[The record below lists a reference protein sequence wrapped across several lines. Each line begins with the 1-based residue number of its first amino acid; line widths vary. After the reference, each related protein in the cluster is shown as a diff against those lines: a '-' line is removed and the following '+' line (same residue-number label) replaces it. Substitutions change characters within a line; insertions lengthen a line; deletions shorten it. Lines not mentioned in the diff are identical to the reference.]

1 MVISIFKP
9 PEDGKTWAEQKT
21 GDICDCISYEYEKF
35 FNGVGTFTAEVPV
48 NTRFR
53 DELLVNRFLVTDS
66 GDALIIKNIQTTLEK
81 IKITGFDLN
90 GLLCD
95 RVTLGT
101 DDSGYD
107 PASGTTEACV
117 KYYVRNN
124 LSESSVAERNLPRFG
139 VAESLGRGVTDDH
152 AYPRYQNL
160 QELVTEMCGAAGL
173 GWRVSIDS
181 RSGGDKPIFIF
192 DVYEQTD
199 RSANQ
204 SERDRVIFSVQT
216 HNISSM
222 TREVGVTAAKNTL
235 YLDIDGTIVQ
245 YPKNPAEGEET
256 TGRQPGSGYE
266 RREEYCSLSGT
277 SLDESIYKVEA
288 EQNMADRM
296 EETDSLTIEAGS
308 PLDYGVRYDAGTI
321 VTVYDRGSTLQLDS
335 VISAVSIK
343 RTGTEYLVKLT
354 LGESKPKLLDQYA
367 KKSEVTQRT
376 VRNDGGKMIVNTGAL
391 SEYQYLTDGSV
402 KCNGVTYTV
411 EKDAETGLISKISD
425 SNGNEFEPEI
435 SAGITDV
442 ALHNAVFWAVAMCRG
457 LNSSTIMPVRDGLVG
472 YFDFKHDCTAAL
484 WINRL
489 GGDNIPI
496 SGSAAVDS
504 ECLIMPSGTYGLFP
518 MEYSGDFTL
527 YAVVKADYDS
537 TQNQHD
543 CIIGSSSGNSTGA
556 WRTISTDG
564 FSADE
569 HFRCW
574 FSDTYGGGIGTE
586 LTDGSAVKAYEAYSV
601 IALVQSSGKLR
612 MYING
617 MASADNPTVS
627 GRYGNYWG
635 LNCLASAD
643 GKVNQSSKTGSYF
656 KMFALGREAH
666 TAAQVA
672 KNTAWLKE
680 YYKL

>member
-21 GDICDCISYEYEKF
+21 GDICDCISYEYEKI

-81 IKITGFDLN
+81 IKITGYDLN

-160 QELVTEMCGAAGL
+160 QEIVTEMCGAAGL

-181 RSGGDKPIFIF
+181 KSGGDKPIFVF

-222 TREVGVTAAKNTL
+222 TREIGVTAAKNTL

-256 TGRQPGSGYE
+256 AGRQPGSGYE

-308 PLDYGVRYDAGTI
+308 PLDYGVRYDTGTI
-321 VTVYDRGSTLQLDS
+321 VTVYDRGRTLQLDS

-343 RTGTEYLVKLT
+343 RTGTEYSVKLT

-367 KKSEVTQRT
+367 KKSGVTQRT
-376 VRNDGGKMIVNTGAL
+376 VRNDGGKMIVNTDAL
-391 SEYQYLTDGSV
+391 SEYQYLTDDSV
-402 KCNGVTYTV
+402 KCNGVTYAV
-411 EKDAETGLISKISD
+411 EKDADTGLISKISD
-425 SNGNEFEPEI
+425 SNGNSLNPEI
-435 SAGITDV
+435 PSRITDV
-442 ALHNAVFWAVAMCRG
+442 ALHNAVFWAVAMARG
-457 LNSSTIMPVRDGLVG
+457 LGSPDPAEELIKTAIYRLYEPDGTIYMTNYVDTGIPQSRLTSSEAGVTVAFVLKP
-472 YFDFKHDCTAAL
+472 
-484 WINRL
+484 
-489 GGDNIPI
+489 
-496 SGSAAVDS
+496 SAWA
-504 ECLIMPSGTYGLFP
+504 PYYGLWGQH
-518 MEYSGDFTL
+518 SGNDG
-527 YAVVKADYDS
+527 
-537 TQNQHD
+537 QNIQ
-543 CIIGSSSGNSTGA
+543 CTKSSGGNSAHLYRHNIGFDLTAGEKYVLI
-556 WRTISTDG
+556 ISDQQNTADCYVMKNTVEITEG
-564 FSADE
+564 TPSESTSSAFGNVVLYNSYQFE
-569 HFRCW
+569 EQRNYH
-574 FSDTYGGGIGTE
+574 GIAYDALIWDKA
-586 LTDGSAVKAYEAYSV
+586 LTRSEA
-601 IALVQSSGKLR
+601 
-612 MYING
+612 
-617 MASADNPTVS
+617 
-627 GRYGNYWG
+627 
-635 LNCLASAD
+635 LA
-643 GKVNQSSKTGSYF
+643 
-656 KMFALGREAH
+656 
-666 TAAQVA
+666 VA
-672 KNTAWLKE
+672 KRLMAQHNITGGNT
-680 YYKL
+680 